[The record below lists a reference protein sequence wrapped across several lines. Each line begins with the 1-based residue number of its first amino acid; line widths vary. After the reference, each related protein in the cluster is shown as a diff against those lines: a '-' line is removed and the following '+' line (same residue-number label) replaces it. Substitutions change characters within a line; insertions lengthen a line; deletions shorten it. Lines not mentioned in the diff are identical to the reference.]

1 MADEFNPQ
9 GVDQTPRNNENPNS
23 TADTGNAEPKNPFV
37 GGDSVDAGNASD
49 SSEQQAPVS
58 SAALAADQQPTQAA
72 TDTAATEPIPDY
84 ASAKGESTV
93 VSSSPASPAAPA
105 AGQTSATTPLYRPA
119 PEYGAYGPTPT
130 QAQGQQAARPA
141 AMPSPRSNSRSVS
154 LHSKP
159 YRASRATAIP
169 TTPITRSRR
178 ATAIRSI
185 RPRSRSRTTAT
196 RLPASPVRMARMASS
211 PSREKIPT
219 PPHHRE

>member
-1 MADEFNPQ
+1 MADEFNLQ

-37 GGDSVDAGNASD
+37 GGDSVDAGDASD

-58 SAALAADQQPTQAA
+58 PAAPAADQQPTQAA

-105 AGQTSATTPLYRPA
+105 ADQTSATTPLYRPA

-130 QAQGQQAARPA
+130 QAQGQQGGRKSFFHGCLLTVGWWEACRCAGCHT
-141 AMPSPRSNSRSVS
+141 V
-154 LHSKP
+154 
-159 YRASRATAIP
+159 ASGVGKDI
-169 TTPITRSRR
+169 
-178 ATAIRSI
+178 
-185 RPRSRSRTTAT
+185 
-196 RLPASPVRMARMASS
+196 LF
-211 PSREKIPT
+211 
-219 PPHHRE
+219 

>member
-93 VSSSPASPAAPA
+93 VSSSPASPAAPGRRPDLGHNSA
-105 AGQTSATTPLYRPA
+105 VSSGPGIWRLWSDPDSGTGPAGRPGRQQCPAHAAIPVRSACTANPTGPAGQP
-119 PEYGAYGPTPT
+119 
-130 QAQGQQAARPA
+130 Q
-141 AMPSPRSNSRSVS
+141 S
-154 LHSKP
+154 LLHQ
-159 YRASRATAIP
+159 
-169 TTPITRSRR
+169 
-178 ATAIRSI
+178 
-185 RPRSRSRTTAT
+185 
-196 RLPASPVRMARMASS
+196 
-211 PSREKIPT
+211 
-219 PPHHRE
+219 

>member
-93 VSSSPASPAAPA
+93 VSSSPDLGHNSAVSSGPGIWRLWSDPDSGTGPAGRPGRQQCPA
-105 AGQTSATTPLYRPA
+105 HAAIPVRSACTANPTGPAGQP
-119 PEYGAYGPTPT
+119 
-130 QAQGQQAARPA
+130 Q
-141 AMPSPRSNSRSVS
+141 S
-154 LHSKP
+154 LLHQ
-159 YRASRATAIP
+159 
-169 TTPITRSRR
+169 
-178 ATAIRSI
+178 
-185 RPRSRSRTTAT
+185 
-196 RLPASPVRMARMASS
+196 
-211 PSREKIPT
+211 
-219 PPHHRE
+219 

>member
-49 SSEQQAPVS
+49 SSEQQAPVPP
-58 SAALAADQQPTQAA
+58 AALAADQQPTQAA

-130 QAQGQQAARPA
+130 QAQGQQGGQAGQPGPDMGGQAQQGGTSAGPDVVDA
-141 AMPSPRSNSRSVS
+141 DYEVVDDDNN
-154 LHSKP
+154 K
-159 YRASRATAIP
+159 
-169 TTPITRSRR
+169 
-178 ATAIRSI
+178 
-185 RPRSRSRTTAT
+185 
-196 RLPASPVRMARMASS
+196 
-211 PSREKIPT
+211 K
-219 PPHHRE
+219 